1 VFGDNTWKML
11 AAVIVFIL
19 ATGFAAH
26 QYQST
31 FGSGPPDWMQ
41 VREHESQP
49 IEGVFQPN
57 PAWHHFKNL
66 LRTASAAAEVQC
78 APDCTVHLIELAS
91 GRNRTVVWSGETVH
105 NQGFDPLPR
114 IARTLGMDPSRLL
127 GFYTSEGAPLAFA
140 TGKYSRNNQQVLV
153 TIHLDKPMPP
163 GAEKFLV
170 SRENGSNFMSLDAG
184 SQRTIG
190 LGYLRRVPEMIE
202 ACGVLLPPHATLVH
216 YFPEA
221 TATVVSGP
229 ETMVA
234 WISTDLKNAGVSPSI
249 TYSSH

>member
-1 VFGDNTWKML
+1 MFGDNTWKL
-11 AAVIVFIL
+11 WVTVTVFVL
-19 ATGFAAH
+19 ATWFAAH

-41 VREHESQP
+41 VREHESQR

-57 PAWHHFKNL
+57 PAWHHFKDL

-78 APDCTVHLIELAS
+78 APDCTVQLIELAS
-91 GRNRTVVWSGETVH
+91 GRNSAVIWSGETVH

-114 IARTLGMDPSRLL
+114 VERRLGMDPSRVL
-127 GFYTSEGAPLAFA
+127 GYYTSEGAPLAFA

-153 TIHLDKPMPP
+153 TIHLDKPLAPAA
-163 GAEKFLV
+163 GRFLI
-170 SRENGSNFMSLDAG
+170 SRENGSVFMSLHSG
-184 SQRTIG
+184 GERTIG
-190 LGYLRRVPEMIE
+190 LGYLRRVPETIE
-202 ACGVLLPPHATLVH
+202 ACGVLLPPHATLLR
-216 YFPEA
+216 YSPEA

-234 WISTDLKNAGVSPSI
+234 WISTDLKDNITSPSI